1 MGRWRMGLGS
11 LAARAAGLARLAP
24 LALAMGR
31 AASLAS
37 GALGIGPGL
46 PVSRLPMG
54 CRSMNCLSM
63 PARLRPFRRGARGRS
78 VAGCGGGRLRTGR
91 GRSGAAALGL
101 RCLFLPPDRGPAPG
115 RRSGFRHDSNS
126 LVFSR
131 RHWAKRVLGRHRSV
145 MVLPRQGLPPRQT
158 RLPVESN
165 APEPVNEGN
174 QQVFHRLCAPAS

>member
-1 MGRWRMGLGS
+1 
-11 LAARAAGLARLAP
+11 
-24 LALAMGR
+24 MGR

-91 GRSGAAALGL
+91 GRVRRAALGL
-101 RCLFLPPDRGPAPG
+101 RCLFLPPDRGP
-115 RRSGFRHDSNS
+115 R
-126 LVFSR
+126 
-131 RHWAKRVLGRHRSV
+131 
-145 MVLPRQGLPPRQT
+145 PRPAEWIPP
-158 RLPVESN
+158 
-165 APEPVNEGN
+165 
-174 QQVFHRLCAPAS
+174 